1 MGYGW
6 YSSFENKTYRIFGSG
21 GIRATRRGAIIVTC
35 PDVRLPLKPRPAF
48 RTTAFFPDRIPDYV
62 SGRGPDLFSSV
73 SRHFAHPVPPRTP
86 RNICNRIGCHLRT
99 PFTSC
104 GTDKRDHFPMLSVG
118 KTFAKSA
125 RDGRDGS
132 KPNYAVHPHRLYS
145 GMAHRT
151 EKQVRPGT
159 RYT

>member
-1 MGYGW
+1 MSYIWLGW
-6 YSSFENKTYRIFGSG
+6 DKSYTKRSYNSYMSRCSATVETKARVHD
-21 GIRATRRGAIIVTC
+21 RAHQ
-35 PDVRLPLKPRPAF
+35 PSRLL
-48 RTTAFFPDRIPDYV
+48 TAFFPDRVPDYV

-73 SRHFAHPVPPRTP
+73 SRHFAHPVPPRTSQ
-86 RNICNRIGCHLRT
+86 NICNRIGCHLPI

-104 GTDKRDHFPMLSVG
+104 GINKRDHFPMLSVG

-151 EKQVRPGT
+151 EKQARPGT